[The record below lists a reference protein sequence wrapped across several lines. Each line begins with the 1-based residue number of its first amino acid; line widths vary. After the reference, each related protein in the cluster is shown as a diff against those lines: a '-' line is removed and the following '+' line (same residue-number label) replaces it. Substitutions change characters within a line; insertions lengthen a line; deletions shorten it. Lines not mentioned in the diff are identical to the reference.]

1 CLQAGLPAS
10 PMSSQSL
17 GDIPPE
23 EFRKQLHELADWIAD
38 FRENIERLRVAP
50 NDEPGAVRQQLPRR
64 APEESEPFER
74 ILNDVDNIIVPGM
87 VHWSHPMFL
96 GYFGWTSTAPGI
108 LGEILTA
115 PLNVNAMTW
124 RTCPAATEL
133 ETVVVDWLRQ
143 WVGISD
149 EFDGV
154 VYDTASVGV
163 MHALAVAREEAA
175 READNRV
182 CLTKGLQNTQVELP
196 ASRSVRKYGLIGAS
210 APRFR
215 IYTSDQ
221 AHSSAEKA
229 AIALGV
235 GEENVIR
242 ISSDA
247 QFRMDVNS
255 LGLTIA
261 EDRRNGLQPMA
272 VVATVGTTSTASVD
286 NVRDIGNLC
295 REEKIW
301 LHVDAAYG
309 GGFAMVPE
317 YEWIRKG
324 WELAD
329 SIVINPHK
337 TVFVPLDF
345 SVLYVRDL
353 ERLRC
358 VFSLVPEYLRGDTV
372 ETEKNYMDYGIQ
384 LGRRFRALKAWVIW
398 RSLGRVGVVGR
409 LCEQIRLANLLVDWI
424 KKDNRFELSA
434 QPSMGVVCFRW
445 VGSARCADRTPQRGV
460 PTSEKKLDRLN
471 SDIVE
476 RINASGRAYLTQ
488 TKLRGRTVM
497 RIGLGNV
504 LTTEEHLR
512 KGWEIIQETA
522 EAARPKFQIPKP
534 KSQTNFNRP
543 SPKRSERN

>member
-1 CLQAGLPAS
+1 MTVRLWREEKSPLKTNVHLRREHLQARLPA
-10 PMSSQSL
+10 PQMTDRQQH
-17 GDIPPE
+17 GDTPPA

-38 FRENIERLRVAP
+38 FREHIERLRVAP
-50 NDEPGAVRQQLPRR
+50 NDEPGVIREQLPKR
-64 APEESEPFER
+64 APEEGEPFEK
-74 ILNDVDNIIVPGM
+74 ILADVDHIIVPGM

-108 LGEILTA
+108 LGEMLTA
-115 PLNVNAMTW
+115 PMNVNAMTW

-133 ETVVVDWLRQ
+133 ETVVIDWLRE
-143 WVGISD
+143 WVGLS
-149 EFDGV
+149 EQFEGV

-175 READNRV
+175 PETRKLG
-182 CLTKGLQNTQVELP
+182 LTDRNLP
-196 ASRSVRKYGLIGAS
+196 RL
-210 APRFR
+210 R

-229 AIALGV
+229 AIALGL

-242 ISSDA
+242 IPSDDR
-247 QFRMDVNS
+247 FRMDVNS
-255 LGLTIA
+255 LGERIA
-261 EDRRNGLQPMA
+261 EDRQNDLRPMA

-286 NVRDIGNLC
+286 TVRDIGNVC
-295 REEKIW
+295 REAKIW
-301 LHVDAAYG
+301 LHIDAAYG

-317 YEWIRKG
+317 YEWVRQG

-353 ERLRC
+353 ARLQR

-372 ETEKNYMDYGIQ
+372 EAEKNYMDYGIQ

-398 RSLGRVGVVGR
+398 RSLGRAGVVAR
-409 LCEQIRLANLLVDWI
+409 LREQTRLANLLVEWI
-424 KKDNRFELSA
+424 KRDDRFELAA
-434 QPSMGVVCFRW
+434 QPSMGVVCFRFIGDGVPSPRA
-445 VGSARCADRTPQRGV
+445 VGAARGRAGSIDRTDK
-460 PTSEKKLDRLN
+460 TN

-512 KGWEIIQETA
+512 VAWDLICDTA
-522 EAARPKFQIPKP
+522 EVARQ
-534 KSQTNFNRP
+534 KS
-543 SPKRSERN
+543 